1 MTEMNDFVI
10 RRASVHDAALLAELG
25 ARLFEQTF
33 GPMNTREDMEAY
45 LPNAFSCEIQTREL
59 READRVS
66 LLVFDAHQTAVGY
79 ATVRRGSRSNGIVSV
94 RPAEIQRIYVD
105 KSLHGRGVGDRLMNS
120 CVDQA
125 RDWNADTLW
134 LAVWQENARALAF
147 YKRVGFAVVGVQD
160 FILGS
165 DVQHDFVMAR
175 PLD

>member
-1 MTEMNDFVI
+1 MSDVVV
-10 RRASVHDAALLAELG
+10 RRATIEDAALLADVG

-33 GPMNTREDMEAY
+33 GPMNTREDMAAY
-45 LPNAFSCEIQTREL
+45 LPSAFSAELQTREL
-59 READRVS
+59 SDPDRATLIAS
-66 LLVFDAHQTAVGY
+66 DENDKAVGY
-79 ATVRRGSRSNGIVSV
+79 AMARRGSRSDGISSE
-94 RPAEIQRIYVD
+94 RPVEVQRIYVD

-125 RDWNADTLW
+125 RAWNGDTLW
-134 LAVWQENARALAF
+134 LAVWQENARAIAF

-175 PLD
+175 SLG